1 MGEVQQLMN
10 LKWEDLL
17 HLFLII
23 IIAIAA
29 FQFLYSK
36 WKWLWHDMLGAET
49 KMSREEREQAE
60 AIKTLQGG
68 FEDIKNDQVEL
79 MAYVKELQ
87 KSVSCMQQK
96 SDMNEAARLKDRIG
110 QSYRFHH
117 STRTINSMEK
127 ETLKDLIEAY
137 SQFSDNSF
145 VHSIVEKEMETWE
158 ITDDFKDQNSM

>member
-1 MGEVQQLMN
+1 
-10 LKWEDLL
+10 
-17 HLFLII
+17 
-23 IIAIAA
+23 
-29 FQFLYSK
+29 
-36 WKWLWHDMLGAET
+36 
-49 KMSREEREQAE
+49 
-60 AIKTLQGG
+60 
-68 FEDIKNDQVEL
+68 

-117 STRTINSMEK
+117 ATMSINSMEK
-127 ETLKDLIEAY
+127 ETLKDLIDAY

-158 ITDDFKDQNSM
+158 ITDDFKDQNPM